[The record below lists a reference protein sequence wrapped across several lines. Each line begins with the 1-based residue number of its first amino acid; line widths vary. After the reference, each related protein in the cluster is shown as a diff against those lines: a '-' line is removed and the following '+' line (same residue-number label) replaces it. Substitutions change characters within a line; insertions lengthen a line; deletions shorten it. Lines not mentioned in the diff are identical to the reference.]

1 MPTTSALAPFV
12 GRPGL
17 GISVTSGLLFVG
29 NSIFALNGGFVP
41 CVANSL
47 NYVYLTLSPTVAL
60 AANQSGFPTSN
71 ALPIGLAL
79 TDNNSVK
86 DLVDYRPDWYLSSV
100 GSASTATVANPTLP
114 NQSGSIGTTTLYS
127 VPAGNAGMYAV
138 YADVIV
144 TTPAAAGSVQV
155 NVSWNNGTTSAGL
168 NSAPFSLAATGEQ
181 AALVGSFFSAGSQ
194 NITFSTTV
202 AGVSG
207 GPPAYQLS
215 LRLVFLG

>member
-1 MPTTSALAPFV
+1 MPGTSALAPFV

-17 GISVTSGLLFVG
+17 GISVNGGLLFVG
-29 NSIFALNGGFVP
+29 NSVFALYGSFVP
-41 CVANSL
+41 LAANSL
-47 NYVYLTLSPTVAL
+47 NFVYLTVSPTVAL
-60 AANQSGFPTSN
+60 AVNQSGFPASN
-71 ALPIGLAL
+71 AMPIGLAL

-100 GSASTATVANPTLP
+100 GAASTATVATQTLP
-114 NQSGSIGTTTLYS
+114 GQSGSIAPTTLYS
-127 VPAGNAGMYAV
+127 VPPGNAGMYAV
-138 YADVIV
+138 YADVVV
-144 TTPAAAGSVQV
+144 TTPAAAGTVQV

-181 AALVGSFFSAGSQ
+181 AALVGSFYSAGSQ

-202 AGVSG
+202 SGVSG